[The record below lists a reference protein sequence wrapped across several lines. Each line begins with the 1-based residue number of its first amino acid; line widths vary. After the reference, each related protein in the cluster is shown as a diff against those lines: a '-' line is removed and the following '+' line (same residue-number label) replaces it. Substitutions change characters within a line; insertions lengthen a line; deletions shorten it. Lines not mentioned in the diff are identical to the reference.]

1 MFGLKD
7 SIIIKM
13 KNVLS
18 KYGEIE
24 KALIFGSRARGNYKK
39 TSDIDIAIFSHNIT
53 STRLNLLRN
62 DFDELDIIYTVDI
75 VDFYK
80 VSKEELKNS
89 IMRDGIVI
97 FSKFSEINNTK
108 EIVKL

>member
-7 SIIIKM
+7 SIIINIKD
-13 KNVLS
+13 VLF
-18 KYGEIE
+18 KYDEIE
-24 KALIFGSRARGNYKK
+24 KAMIFGSRARGNYKK
-39 TSDIDIAIFSHNIT
+39 ASDIDIAIFSQNIT

-80 VSKEELKNS
+80 VSKEELKNN
-89 IMRDGIVI
+89 IINEGIII
-97 FSKFSEINNTK
+97 FNRGD
-108 EIVKL
+108 